1 LLRSLDP
8 REIYKLIWQAVERPS
23 AKVAA

>member
-1 LLRSLDP
+1 LRRSLDLT
-8 REIYKLIWQAVERPS
+8 EIYKLIWQAVERPS